1 MCDKHPQSRASRLE
15 ELLIKTSRT
24 FALSIP
30 LLPEPTRREVTVAY
44 LLFRIADTLE
54 DATGWEPAQQ
64 VEELNRL
71 AALLTRPTPQ
81 GARDLAH
88 RWIEDPPLPNAPYLE
103 LLSELNA
110 VVDALQE
117 LPAASRELIRAETLR
132 TIGRMTTF
140 VQRIRDSRT
149 LQLESVS
156 ELREYC
162 YAVAGIVGE
171 MLTEL
176 FLIGSPRLE
185 SIAPALRAGAGKFGE
200 ALQLVNILKDSAADA
215 DEGRKYLPPGV
226 ELHTVFELARS
237 DLDTAGSYVCDLQ
250 RAGAPRGV
258 VAFTALPVLLAWR
271 TLDRVERHGP
281 GAKLTR
287 DEVATIAGALQ
298 DDLDHDRPAVSPR
311 RPAGRT

>member
-1 MCDKHPQSRASRLE
+1 MGDKDSGSRASRLE

-54 DATGWEPAQQ
+54 DATGWAPAQQ
-64 VEELNRL
+64 VEELRRL

-81 GARDLAH
+81 DSRDLAQ
-88 RWIEDPPLPNAPYLE
+88 RWLEDPPLPNAPYLE
-103 LLSELNA
+103 LLAELAA

-117 LPAASRELIRAETLR
+117 LSEESRELVRAQTLR
-132 TIGRMTTF
+132 TIGRMASF
-140 VQRIRDSRT
+140 VLRTRESRT
-149 LQLESVS
+149 LQLRTVS
-156 ELREYC
+156 ELQDYC

-176 FLIGSPRLE
+176 FLIASPRLE
-185 SIAPALRAGAGKFGE
+185 SIAPALRARAGKFGE

-215 DEGRKYLPPGV
+215 DDGREYLPPGV
-226 ELHTVFELARS
+226 ELDTVFELARS
-237 DLDTAGSYVCDLQ
+237 DLDTAGCYVRDLQ

-258 VAFTALPVLLAWR
+258 VTFTALPVLLAWS
-271 TLDRVERHGP
+271 TLDSVERHGP

-287 DEVATIAGALQ
+287 DEVAAIALSLQ
-298 DDLDHDRPAVSPR
+298 NDLDHDRPAVPPQR
-311 RPAGRT
+311 HAGRT